1 MSLHSSLKTG
11 GSMAKKRNVLNRT
24 ERIERLTATKGFDAN
39 KKSVLNLP
47 KTSAKTAGGAAH

>member
-1 MSLHSSLKTG
+1 MSLHSSLKLG

-24 ERIERLTATKGFDAN
+24 ERIEKLTATKGFDPT

-47 KTSAKTAGGAAH
+47 KTNSKVAGGAH